1 MHQIQVLGSG
11 CPKCE
16 KVAEL
21 IGAIAKEQGVEI
33 ELSKVSDPKVIMDFG
48 VMRTPAVVVDQQLV
62 HSGSIPTHEQ
72 VNQWLKAPLD

>member
-11 CPKCE
+11 CRKCE

-21 IGAIAKEQGVEI
+21 ICAIAKEQGVEI

-48 VMRTPAVVVDQQLV
+48 VMRTPAVVLDQQLV

-72 VNQWLKAPLD
+72 VSLWLTENA